1 MNDYSEILHLP
12 HVRPKNHPSMS
23 AEARA
28 AQFSP
33 FAALRGFDEEI
44 DETARFT
51 EQQITVGEEAQGEI
65 ADALR
70 AIRENIG
77 KREEVEIV
85 YFLPDEK
92 KEGGRYVTARQTVKK
107 LLEAERALLLQDNTL
122 VPFETIYFL
131 KAIK

>member
-12 HVRPKNHPSMS
+12 HVRPKNHPPMS

-131 KAIK
+131 KAVK